1 MNKKTPFE
9 NDSENTEKEED
20 TGNQSEREIEEIPKD
35 KPEIG
40 EESSWSK
47 DQQERNYYYDDSYGY
62 QKYVPENDS
71 EEE

>member
-1 MNKKTPFE
+1 M
-9 NDSENTEKEED
+9 SEIPNQKEE
-20 TGNQSEREIEEIPKD
+20 NKPEIKKIPED

-47 DQQERNYYYDDSYGY
+47 DQQEKSYYYDDDHGY
-62 QKYVPENDS
+62 EIYNPD

>member
-1 MNKKTPFE
+1 M
-9 NDSENTEKEED
+9 TEKP
-20 TGNQSEREIEEIPKD
+20 NQEKQCELEIEKIPEE

-47 DQQERNYYYDDSYGY
+47 DQQEKSYYYDDSYGY
-62 QKYVPENDS
+62 EIYNPD

>member
-1 MNKKTPFE
+1 M
-9 NDSENTEKEED
+9 TEKPNQEK
-20 TGNQSEREIEEIPKD
+20 QSELETEKIPEE

-47 DQQERNYYYDDSYGY
+47 DQQENSYYYDDSYGY
-62 QKYVPENDS
+62 EIYNPD